1 MRTLSQMHNYPTAYE
16 VVCTVHISAYTL
28 AELNA
33 EICNANLAFVAESSR
48 LGFSERRTRGA
59 LLSFAQGNSEAILS
73 KLGTWDGEATYTV
86 KSGWLFGPVRI
97 HFSGLTERQCANE
110 SAAA

>member
-1 MRTLSQMHNYPTAYE
+1 MTMRTLAQMHRYPTAYE
-16 VVCTVHISAYTL
+16 VVCTVA
-28 AELNA
+28 
-33 EICNANLAFVAESSR
+33 AESSR